1 MEVLAM
7 SVWTRISRLTIN
19 DRVTHRVPHED
30 QELLTILEHPSS
42 SPVFDCVYVLPVFFF
57 GVCSRRLLFVF
68 LLFLAT
74 CLSSSIEI

>member
-30 QELLTILEHPSS
+30 QELLTILEHLSS

-57 GVCSRRLLFVF
+57 WCLFATIIVCLYLIFGHVFVF
-68 LLFLAT
+68 QY
-74 CLSSSIEI
+74 